1 MNIVYTAAT
10 RNNRSYVFLFNLNKL
25 NKSQGPTGDETAS
38 AKSLKTAHLYC
49 SQAKSY
55 GREKKHDKK
64 NGGMG
69 GKTKSKDVGCGG
81 QANGSPDMHMNVSSG
96 ERVGG
101 VKLRRQIRNEGV
113 KPTAV
118 PRPRLIKWN
127 DANGGLKIKTSCVY
141 YSTNYSNINNT
152 IEDTES
158 NNSYNKLSSA
168 S

>member
-10 RNNRSYVFLFNLNKL
+10 RNYRSYVFLFNLNKL

-55 GREKKHDKK
+55 GRKKKHDKK

-101 VKLRRQIRNEGV
+101 VKLRR
-113 KPTAV
+113 
-118 PRPRLIKWN
+118 
-127 DANGGLKIKTSCVY
+127 
-141 YSTNYSNINNT
+141 
-152 IEDTES
+152 
-158 NNSYNKLSSA
+158 
-168 S
+168 